1 MRQTSEMSIT
11 FHIPGPLRAFTA
23 GLSRVEIASSPATLR
38 DALENLCAA
47 FPGIRDRIVNEEGQ
61 VREHINVFVGNE
73 DVRYTGGLATP
84 VSAGAEILII
94 PAISGGGGNGRKTGL
109 KLNFDGGCR

>member
-1 MRQTSEMSIT
+1 MSIT

-38 DALENLCAA
+38 DALENLCAT

-61 VREHINVFVGNE
+61 VREHVNVFVGNE

-84 VSAGAEILII
+84 VSAGAGIFII
-94 PAISGGGGNGRKTGL
+94 SPLSGGGGNERKKRGKLKFFWGGRVKRN
-109 KLNFDGGCR
+109 KK

>member
-1 MRQTSEMSIT
+1 MSIT

-38 DALENLCAA
+38 DALENLCAT

-61 VREHINVFVGNE
+61 VREHVNVFVGNE

-84 VSAGAEILII
+84 VSAGAGIFFFS
-94 PAISGGGGNGRKTGL
+94 PISGGGGKRWKNGAQVNIFWGL
-109 KLNFDGGCR
+109 RV

>member
-1 MRQTSEMSIT
+1 VRQTSEMSIT

-23 GLSRVEIASSPATLR
+23 GLSQVEIASSPATLR
-38 DALENLCAA
+38 DALESLCTR

-73 DVRYTGGLATP
+73 DVRYTGGLATRI
-84 VSAGAEILII
+84 SAGAEILII
-94 PAISGGGGNGRKTGL
+94 PAISGGRGNGSKTGL
-109 KLNFDGGCR
+109 KPIFDGGCR